1 MITQDI
7 VDRIIETISTAFR
20 PHRIV
25 VFGSQARG
33 DASDDS
39 DLDLLVEMETDVSR
53 REQARRIRRAFDPY
67 PCPMDIVV
75 YTPAEVKR
83 WAQAPA
89 SLVATAFREG
99 RIVYER
105 N

>member
-20 PHRIV
+20 PRRIV

-53 REQARRIRRAFDPY
+53 REQACRIRRAFDPY

>member
-1 MITQDI
+1 MITQDV
-7 VDRIIETISTAFR
+7 VDRVIETISDRVSPA
-20 PHRIV
+20 PD
-25 VFGSQARG
+25 RG
-33 DASDDS
+33 LRFAGPRRCKHDS

>member
-20 PHRIV
+20 PRRIV

-39 DLDLLVEMETDVSR
+39 DLDLLVEIETDVSR

>member
-1 MITQDI
+1 MITQDVI
-7 VDRIIETISTAFR
+7 DRVVETISTEFHPR
-20 PHRIV
+20 RIV

-33 DASDDS
+33 DADVNS
-39 DLDLLVEMETDVSR
+39 DLDILVEMETDVSR

-75 YTPAEVKR
+75 YTPAEVER
-83 WAQAPA
+83 WSQAPA
-89 SLVATAFREG
+89 SLVAAALREG
-99 RIVYER
+99 RTVYER

>member
-1 MITQDI
+1 MITQA
-7 VDRIIETISTAFR
+7 VIERVIDTISTAFR
-20 PHRIV
+20 PRRIV

-33 DASDDS
+33 DSDIDS

-67 PCPMDIVV
+67 PCPMDIIV
-75 YTPAEVKR
+75 YTPAEVKH

-89 SLVATAFREG
+89 SLVATVFREG

>member
-1 MITQDI
+1 MITQD
-7 VDRIIETISTAFR
+7 VMDRVIETISAAFHPR
-20 PHRIV
+20 RIV

-33 DASDDS
+33 DADADS
-39 DLDLLVEMETDVSR
+39 DLDLLVEMETAVSR
-53 REQARRIRRAFDPY
+53 REQARRIRRVFDPY

-75 YTPAEVKR
+75 YTPAEVER

-89 SLVATAFREG
+89 SLVATALREG

>member
-20 PHRIV
+20 PRRIV

-89 SLVATAFREG
+89 SLVATALREG

-105 N
+105 T

>member
-1 MITQDI
+1 
-7 VDRIIETISTAFR
+7 
-20 PHRIV
+20 
-25 VFGSQARG
+25 
-33 DASDDS
+33 
-39 DLDLLVEMETDVSR
+39 
-53 REQARRIRRAFDPY
+53 
-67 PCPMDIVV
+67 MDIVV

-99 RIVYER
+99 WIVYER

>member
-20 PHRIV
+20 PRRIV

-39 DLDLLVEMETDVSR
+39 DLDLLVEMETDVSS

>member
-7 VDRIIETISTAFR
+7 VDRIIETISTAFHPR
-20 PHRIV
+20 RIV

-33 DASDDS
+33 DASDGS

-83 WAQAPA
+83 WEQAPA

>member
-20 PHRIV
+20 PRRIV

-67 PCPMDIVV
+67 PCPMDIIV

>member
-20 PHRIV
+20 PRRIV

-53 REQARRIRRAFDPY
+53 REQARLIRRAFDPY

>member
-1 MITQDI
+1 MITQDV
-7 VDRIIETISTAFR
+7 VDRVIETITTAFR
-20 PHRIV
+20 PRRIV

-33 DASDDS
+33 DAGADS
-39 DLDLLVEMETDVSR
+39 DLDLLVEMDTNLSR
-53 REQARRIRRAFDPY
+53 REQARRIRRVFDPY

-75 YTPAEVKR
+75 YTPAEVEQ

-89 SLVATAFREG
+89 SLVATALREG

>member
-20 PHRIV
+20 PRRIV

-39 DLDLLVEMETDVSR
+39 DLDLLVEIETDVSR
-53 REQARRIRRAFDPY
+53 REQARRIRRVFDPY

-75 YTPAEVKR
+75 YTPAEVKH
-83 WAQAPA
+83 WSQVPA

>member
-7 VDRIIETISTAFR
+7 VDRIIETISTVFCPR
-20 PHRIV
+20 RIV

-75 YTPAEVKR
+75 YTPAEVKH

>member
-1 MITQDI
+1 MITQDVI
-7 VDRIIETISTAFR
+7 DRVIDTISTAFR
-20 PHRIV
+20 PRRIV

-33 DASDDS
+33 DSDIDS

-67 PCPMDIVV
+67 PCPMDIIV
-75 YTPAEVKR
+75 YTPAEVKH

-89 SLVATAFREG
+89 SLVATVFREG

>member
-1 MITQDI
+1 MPIATWTCWS
-7 VDRIIETISTAFR
+7 RWTRMSHAANR
-20 PHRIV
+20 PA
-25 VFGSQARG
+25 GY
-33 DASDDS
+33 
-39 DLDLLVEMETDVSR
+39 
-53 REQARRIRRAFDPY
+53 RAPFDPY

-83 WAQAPA
+83 RAQAPA

>member
-1 MITQDI
+1 MITQD
-7 VDRIIETISTAFR
+7 VFDRVIETISTVFHPR
-20 PHRIV
+20 RIV

-33 DASDDS
+33 DADTDS
-39 DLDLLVEMETDVSR
+39 DLDLLVEMDTDVSR

-89 SLVATAFREG
+89 SLVATALREG
-99 RIVYER
+99 QIVYER

>member
-7 VDRIIETISTAFR
+7 VDRVIETISTAFHPR
-20 PHRIV
+20 RIV
-25 VFGSQARG
+25 LFGSQARG
-33 DASDDS
+33 DADADS

-67 PCPMDIVV
+67 PCSMDIVV
-75 YTPAEVKR
+75 YTPAEIKH
-83 WAQAPA
+83 WLQAPA

-99 RIVYER
+99 WIVYER

>member
-20 PHRIV
+20 PRRIV

-33 DASDDS
+33 DASADS
-39 DLDLLVEMETDVSR
+39 DLELLVEMETDVSR

-89 SLVATAFREG
+89 SLVATALREG

-105 N
+105 T

>member
-1 MITQDI
+1 M
-7 VDRIIETISTAFR
+7 
-20 PHRIV
+20 

-33 DASDDS
+33 DSDIDS
-39 DLDLLVEMETDVSR
+39 DLDMLVEMDTEVSR
-53 REQARRIRRAFDPY
+53 REQARRIRCVFDPY

-75 YTPAEVKR
+75 YTPAEVKY
-83 WAQAPA
+83 WSQAPA